1 MIKNCIEK
9 SPAALYA
16 SALLLA
22 IALMEYLAIVY
33 LNHGVFI
40 FSLDDPYIHLALAEN
55 IAKGHY
61 GVNVQEFSA
70 PSSSIIWPFII
81 APFTLFANTGSLL
94 LLFNVALSLGS
105 LWLFNAF
112 LSQVDLLRAGQ
123 LSNKQRF
130 ALLAAFIVFANLIGL
145 AFIGMEHNL
154 QLLLVLGVLH
164 GLVIFINSQRAPAWL
179 YACIVLLPLIRYET
193 LVISGAALLFLFSQR
208 YYWQSVISGAA
219 IVLLLLT
226 FSAFLLSLGLG
237 YLPDSVLAKSDVAAS
252 GLVKLWQN
260 FITNLYTRSPPL
272 PKGLLLLMG
281 AAYLL
286 WQSFKQSHAQLRIL
300 LQVMVLAI
308 VMHLIGGRIGWLWRY
323 EIYVWMILLSL
334 LIMLSLVQH
343 KRSHRWFLGVFL
355 FFSAEHLLPIALT
368 PAASSNTYLHQY
380 QMHRLITDFY
390 KKPVAVNDLGLT
402 TFKNPY
408 YVLDLWG
415 LGSSQAREMRK
426 GSNNSDWMAPLVA
439 AHEIDLVMVF
449 HDPRWFKQLPE
460 DWINLG
466 TLKSNRMSI
475 TALPVSFFTPCA
487 ECVDDLETVLTDFG
501 DSLPEGVKFYKNE

>member
-9 SPAALYA
+9 SPAAFYA

-22 IALMEYLAIVY
+22 IALVEYLAIVY

-94 LLFNVALSLGS
+94 LLFNVALSLGC

-112 LSQVDLLRAGQ
+112 LTQVDLLRAGQ

-164 GLVIFINSQRAPAWL
+164 GLVIFMNSQRAPAWL
-179 YACIVLLPLIRYET
+179 YVCIVLLPLIRYET

-226 FSAFLLSLGLG
+226 FSA
-237 YLPDSVLAKSDVAAS
+237 
-252 GLVKLWQN
+252 
-260 FITNLYTRSPPL
+260 
-272 PKGLLLLMG
+272 
-281 AAYLL
+281 
-286 WQSFKQSHAQLRIL
+286 
-300 LQVMVLAI
+300 
-308 VMHLIGGRIGWLWRY
+308 
-323 EIYVWMILLSL
+323 
-334 LIMLSLVQH
+334 
-343 KRSHRWFLGVFL
+343 
-355 FFSAEHLLPIALT
+355 
-368 PAASSNTYLHQY
+368 
-380 QMHRLITDFY
+380 
-390 KKPVAVNDLGLT
+390 
-402 TFKNPY
+402 
-408 YVLDLWG
+408 
-415 LGSSQAREMRK
+415 
-426 GSNNSDWMAPLVA
+426 
-439 AHEIDLVMVF
+439 
-449 HDPRWFKQLPE
+449 
-460 DWINLG
+460 
-466 TLKSNRMSI
+466 
-475 TALPVSFFTPCA
+475 
-487 ECVDDLETVLTDFG
+487 
-501 DSLPEGVKFYKNE
+501 